1 MKKVLFNKDKFDY
14 SINLKIGIAAS
25 LCLCILVILFYPEL
39 KIIKKEIPYFREP
52 VLTIIDIPNT
62 QQSTSSMP
70 KPAVPIITTL
80 FEPIAELEPLP
91 DIKIN
96 ETSLSNSNQTGESN
110 SKSIGRGTD
119 IYNASSFPFVPRQ
132 ILEVI
137 PQKIDGAKG
146 AIKVSIHVGTD
157 GYAKRIKILSNSTE
171 SKLCLAKVE
180 EAVYKSRWQP
190 ITIEDQK
197 VEYWIEKTYTFNN

>member
-1 MKKVLFNKDKFDY
+1 MKCRLNKLNY
-14 SINLKIGIAAS
+14 LTNLKLGIIIS
-25 LCLCILVILFYPEL
+25 L
-39 KIIKKEIPYFREP
+39 IIMISAFLLSPQNKNKRKTIPYFREP

-62 QQSTSSMP
+62 QQSTSSAP
-70 KPAVPIITTL
+70 RPAAPIITTL
-80 FEPIAELEPLP
+80 LEPIAELEPLP
-91 DIKIN
+91 DIKID
-96 ETSLSNSNQTGESN
+96 EASLSISSQTGTSN
-110 SKSIGRGTD
+110 SKSNGTGTN

-137 PQKIDGAKG
+137 PQKIDGVKG
-146 AIKVSIHVGTD
+146 AIKVSVLVGID
-157 GYAKRIKILSNSTE
+157 GFAKQVKVLGNSTE

-190 ITIEDQK
+190 VTIENQN